1 MQVCH
6 IVILIQEGSRFD
18 TQMLKKFRIL
28 QAAKHTLAPFVKSQ
42 SAPPS
47 ASSAHSSL
55 HLRVSTSGSSLKNPS
70 PGKSRGILNRNAS
83 SVTVMS
89 GLVGSYAS
97 FLPGQCTPV
106 LLFVFLDD
114 FTQMHPSGKTEE
126 PTKGSDLAVVLSR
139 LENKS
144 EGGLR
149 KKLQSSLEAQI
160 RFSIKRCRAL
170 TNLENGSR
178 SGAVITSSSPLFSL
192 DSSKAV
198 SLVDSCLCHNGDS
211 LEFAIGL
218 VEKVLDGKATP
229 DSLLLESHHQQNAN
243 KDDILSVKEFICKQF
258 DILKGKGGLVVNS
271 GSAGGGM
278 FAAAAAA
285 AAAAS
290 ASAALRK
297 TSAAPELPTFGTWS
311 SSCHLILHGILSAK
325 RVLQAGENEATSSDL
340 FVSVVSHL
348 ETGIGLNAKFSTSWC
363 EKAFPVAKEVY
374 LDNLPPCYPSS
385 QHEDQL
391 NKALCALT
399 SMVKGPAV
407 KVYMKKLKDE
417 CTSIWISGR
426 QLCDAVSLTGKPCM
440 HQNHDIETLSED
452 EIKFH
457 SSGFVYLHACACGR
471 SRRILPD
478 PFDYETANDV
488 YNTFADCDKLLPAVK
503 LPEGSIKGPVR
514 PSSWNLIRIGS
525 AKYYD
530 PLKGLLQSGFCST
543 QKFLFR
549 WILVLEKLKEEANDS
564 REISLDKN
572 IRVETGLNA
581 ESQTSNGVGIKMN
594 LFSNIKGNSS
604 NNGSNVRGLSNFTK
618 RKQFAEVVAGL
629 PGANIGF
636 PSLFIRKK
644 PMQDIEKVKLV
655 RESVE
660 SEESQMVENIPSF
673 DKKLGNDNHFPHI
686 SSNIVPLIN
695 MRSSEQVKA
704 ANFMKRVTIFVG
716 FEHECPHG
724 HRFILNEDHLSEL
737 GSAYSVVEANIVPSS
752 VENLD
757 KKSDAVKLGRTGCH
771 GRTRRQSNGINM
783 GGSSGKV
790 KNMEKSREKMANGN
804 MSSNK
809 FMKSSRQG
817 KDQNERTEVTDFV
830 KYLDSDHKPSIIDDG
845 GCVLSLLN
853 RSLPIYMNCPHCRDS
868 TNKNDASNLKFAST
882 ISQLQRIFLVTPPF
896 PILLAA
902 DPIIQFEL
910 SCLPPSI
917 PDREKK
923 LQFSFGCPVILPPES
938 FLSLRL
944 PFIYGVELEDG
955 SVHSLKPFENQPQMT
970 AYVAKGTALRV
981 VSNQSNVGSGLVT

>member
-28 QAAKHTLAPFVKSQ
+28 QAAKNTLAPFVKSQ
-42 SAPPS
+42 STPPS
-47 ASSAHSSL
+47 ASNPRSSL
-55 HLRVSTSGSSLKNPS
+55 HLQASTSGSSLKNPS

-89 GLVGSYAS
+89 GLVGSYTS

-114 FTQMHPSGKTEE
+114 FTQMHPSGKTKE
-126 PTKGSDLAVVLSR
+126 PTKGSDPAVVLSR
-139 LENKS
+139 PENKS
-144 EGGLR
+144 EGGLW

-160 RFSIKRCRAL
+160 RFSIKKCRTL
-170 TNLENGSR
+170 SNFESVSR

-198 SLVDSCLCHNGDS
+198 SLVDSWLCHSGES

-243 KDDILSVKEFICKQF
+243 QDDILSVKEFICKQS
-258 DILKGKGGLVVNS
+258 DILKGKGGLVVKS

-290 ASAALRK
+290 TSAALRK

-311 SSCHLILHGILSAK
+311 STCHLILHGILSTK
-325 RVLQAGENEATSSDL
+325 RVLQAGENEASSSDL

-374 LDNLPPCYPSS
+374 LENLPPCYPSS

-399 SMVKGPAV
+399 SMVKGPTV
-407 KVYMKKLKDE
+407 KIYMKKLKDE

-426 QLCDAVSLTGKPCM
+426 QLCDAVSLTGRPCM
-440 HQNHDIETLSED
+440 HQKHDIETLSED

-471 SRRILPD
+471 SRRVRPD
-478 PFDYETANDV
+478 PFDYVTANDV

-549 WILVLEKLKEEANDS
+549 RILFLEKLKSEANDS
-564 REISLDKN
+564 GEISLDKN
-572 IRVETGLNA
+572 VRVETGLDA
-581 ESQTSNGVGIKMN
+581 ESQTSNGVGIKT
-594 LFSNIKGNSS
+594 S
-604 NNGSNVRGLSNFTK
+604 NNGNIARGSANFTK

-644 PMQDIEKVKLV
+644 PMQDTEKVKLV

-660 SEESQMVENIPSF
+660 IEESRMVENVASF
-673 DKKLGNDNHFPHI
+673 DKKLGNDNPFPHI

-704 ANFMKRVTIFVG
+704 ADFMKRVTIFVG

-737 GSAYSVVEANIVPSS
+737 GSAYSVVEENIAPLSGG
-752 VENLD
+752 NLD

-771 GRTRRQSNGINM
+771 GRTHRQSNGINM
-783 GGSSGKV
+783 GGGSGKV
-790 KNMEKSREKMANGN
+790 KNMEKSREKMADGN

-817 KDQNERTEVTDFV
+817 KYQNERTKITDSV

-845 GCVLSLLN
+845 GCALSLLN
-853 RSLPIYMNCPHCRDS
+853 RSLPIYMDCPHCRDS
-868 TNKNDASNLKFAST
+868 TNNNDASNLKFAST

-923 LQFSFGCPVILPPES
+923 LQFSFGCPVILPPDS

-944 PFIYGVELEDG
+944 PFIYGVALEDA

-981 VSNQSNVGSGLVT
+981 VSNQSNVGSALVT